1 MPVVSGGL
9 TQKAR
14 VESQKAKKQVSVKKE
29 AAKKAEVKAT
39 KKPMLKKKK

>member
-14 VESQKAKKQVSVKKE
+14 IESQKAGKQVSVKKGTE
-29 AAKKAEVKAT
+29 KKAEEKAS